1 MDNNITLS
9 QLLQK
14 WSQHTAHQSMR
25 GFMHFMR
32 ENDLSFSQ
40 ISVLNRINQHGPTD
54 IVSLSRELQ
63 ISKAGAGQLID
74 RMIQAGW
81 LISQPS
87 PTDKR
92 SKIITLT
99 KKGKELVITSQTASM
114 QWIDEYITH
123 IPVTTQQEIVKGLM
137 PLITSLDTDNQK
149 TA

>member
-1 MDNNITLS
+1 MDNDITLT
-9 QLLQK
+9 QQLQK
-14 WSQHTAHQSMR
+14 WSEYTAHQSMR
-25 GFMHFMR
+25 GLMHFMR

-54 IVSLSRELQ
+54 IISLSRELQ

-74 RMIQAGW
+74 RMIQSGW

-99 KKGKELVITSQTASM
+99 EEGKTLIQTSQAASM
-114 QWIDEYITH
+114 AWIDGLISQ
-123 IPVTTQQEIVKGLM
+123 IPITTQQEIKKGIL
-137 PLITSLDTDNQK
+137 PLIKSLDKHKPPTD
-149 TA
+149 

>member
-1 MDNNITLS
+1 MENNITLT

-14 WSQHTAHQSMR
+14 WSGFTALQSMR

-40 ISVLNRINQHGPTD
+40 ISVLNRIHQHGPTD

-74 RMIQAGW
+74 RMIQTGW

-99 KKGKELVITSQTASM
+99 KEGKELVLTSQSASM
-114 QWIDEYITH
+114 NWIDEFINQ
-123 IPVTTQQEIVKGLM
+123 IPEANQQEIIKGLM
-137 PLITSLDTDNQK
+137 PLIESLDTENEETD
-149 TA
+149 